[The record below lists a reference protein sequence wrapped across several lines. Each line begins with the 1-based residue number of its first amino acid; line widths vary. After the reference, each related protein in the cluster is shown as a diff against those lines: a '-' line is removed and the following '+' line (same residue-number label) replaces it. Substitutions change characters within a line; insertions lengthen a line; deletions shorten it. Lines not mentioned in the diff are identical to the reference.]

1 MNVNLKDKRW
11 EKVYQHFD
19 ITAEE
24 ILKMTFEDLYHFDV
38 HCEANGFDEFRDEV
52 IFPLGDDPFRNFLFS
67 KTNEETA

>member
-24 ILKMTFEDLYHFDV
+24 ILKMTVEQLYHFDV
-38 HCEANGFDEFRDEV
+38 HCELAGFDEFRDEV
-52 IFPLGDDPFRNFLFS
+52 IYPLGDDTFRNWLFS